1 MPGVLLVGSMCV
13 SAFFSDVQR
22 SKHQEALDDDV
33 LPGSVHTGAGSL
45 RWQGMIPGTRG
56 TYFFVASWI
65 FN

>member
-33 LPGSVHTGAGSL
+33 LVCTRGAGSL

>member
-33 LPGSVHTGAGSL
+33 LVC
-45 RWQGMIPGTRG
+45 TRG
-56 TYFFVASWI
+56 LARCAGADGKV
-65 FN
+65 